1 MGKKPDTFV
10 RSSVDV
16 SQPPEDVM
24 DWEEF
29 DALTNEEV
37 RAAAEQDP
45 DNPPM
50 TEEEMARMRRVPDVR
65 RIRLGTGLSQAKF
78 AAKFGVPLASLKD
91 WEQGRRTPAHGTQT
105 LMRIIQHEPEAV
117 DRALQKANDAGRV

>member
-1 MGKKPDTFV
+1 
-10 RSSVDV
+10 
-16 SQPPEDVM
+16 M

-50 TEEEMARMRRVPDVR
+50 TEEELARMRRVPDVR

>member
-1 MGKKPDTFV
+1 MGKKPGTFV

-16 SQPPEDVM
+16 SQPPKDGM
-24 DWEEF
+24 DWDEF
-29 DALTNEEV
+29 DALTPEEA

-45 DNPPM
+45 DNPPL
-50 TEEEMARMRRVPDVR
+50 TEEELARMRRVPDVR

-91 WEQGRRTPAHGTQT
+91 WEQGRRTPALSTQT
-105 LMRIIQHEPEAV
+105 LMRIIEHEPEAV
-117 DRALQKANDAGRV
+117 DRALHTARAQAG